1 MLKQFLW
8 PPNVK
13 KCSAPIIFIFGL
25 FEAISGFTPWLRT
38 SLKIYLCSVYLIA
51 LVVSYIISVLIH
63 AYQEIKRLSGNNIG
77 LQKQYKENLKE
88 IERLKRYSKEDQQN
102 IISIFTLL
110 GEIKQEIQHLEDK
123 NNGKSN

>member
-13 KCSAPIIFIFGL
+13 KYSAPIIFIIGL
-25 FEAISGFTPWLRT
+25 FETISGFTSWIST
-38 SLKIYLCSVYLIA
+38 SLKIYLCSAYLIA
-51 LVVSYIISVLIH
+51 LIISYIISVLIH

-88 IERLKRYSKEDQQN
+88 IKRLKRYSKEDQQN
-102 IISIFTLL
+102 IIAIFTLL
-110 GEIKQEIQHLEDK
+110 GEIKQEIKHLEDK